1 MPAGEEALER
11 GGDPGSRTGELLTPN
26 SPTWAC
32 LTSPP
37 SPTWACS
44 HQLRL
49 LLSPQSLVAFSPDP
63 NTHYRCTIQVGPGQ
77 VLLCKGS
84 DSPKWGLCPGPGP
97 LQTPAAGE
105 VTPLHPL
112 GPLPAFPPSLH
123 PALYPC
129 PFRVTSCP
137 GSSRISPVLK
147 LKALH
152 PKKAFSPMQIG
163 VLPALGFSFKGL
175 VLLSSRM
182 SPGTMG

>member
-1 MPAGEEALER
+1 MPAGEEAPER

-26 SPTWAC
+26 SPTRAY

-105 VTPLHPL
+105 ALGLSRLQLQERSLPSTLCTRPPHPSSTSHCRAPI
-112 GPLPAFPPSLH
+112 GI
-123 PALYPC
+123 
-129 PFRVTSCP
+129 SCP
-137 GSSRISPVLK
+137 HSSPFSSRSTGI
-147 LKALH
+147 
-152 PKKAFSPMQIG
+152 
-163 VLPALGFSFKGL
+163 
-175 VLLSSRM
+175 LSWEETIRVHLEAR
-182 SPGTMG
+182 